1 MRFLRAVVPN
11 LSISMTLALIVLVVL
26 DVFNPVMGF
35 LKGWPFL
42 VLFLL
47 DAAASLTTAVLLYRD
62 WRRS

>member
-1 MRFLRAVVPN
+1 
-11 LSISMTLALIVLVVL
+11 MTLALIVLVVL